1 MNVYPYAQKTKDF
14 AEELWEE
21 GKELAR
27 VTVATVYR
35 RTINYLR
42 LRKRAYQLVFQGEA
56 GKLVL
61 ADLAE
66 FCRAEQSCFDADPRL
81 HAVAEGR
88 REVWLRIC
96 AHLNRNPV
104 ELNQM
109 FGGPKL
115 TGEYA

>member
-1 MNVYPYAQKTKDF
+1 MTMQQVADF
-14 AEELWEE
+14 AEQLWDEAKATTRE
-21 GKELAR
+21 
-27 VTVATVYR
+27 TVATVYR
-35 RTINYLR
+35 RTINFLR
-42 LRKRAYQLVFQGEA
+42 TRKRSYQVVFESEA
-56 GKLVL
+56 GRIVL
-61 ADLAE
+61 EDLAE
-66 FCRAEQSCFDADPRL
+66 FCRAEATCFDADPRL

-96 AHLNRNPV
+96 AHLNRTPV